1 MTYSTIIGLLLTAV
15 GLLLYILQ
23 EPDYTYKE
31 FYIAAILGL
40 GIGLFLGGILG
51 YAQKKRKR
59 IVEPRFETKTTDT
72 FRQEEIVHKD
82 DQSGLRL

>member
-1 MTYSTIIGLLLTAV
+1 MTYSTIIGLILTAV

-40 GIGLFLGGILG
+40 GIGLFFGGIMG
-51 YAQKKRKR
+51 YAQKKRKK
-59 IVEPRFETKTTDT
+59 IVETKFENKPQESFHSTTTTEDN
-72 FRQEEIVHKD
+72 
-82 DQSGLRL
+82 SGLSL